1 MNKTGNKLIDM
12 QNAKRV
18 MKMMDSEQQ
27 VLVEQLLSQLRLEQQ
42 MRLQSE
48 EQHQEMME
56 RMLENTRH
64 LETQLKM
71 VSKRSEAVTGD
82 TTQVTQQ

>member
-1 MNKTGNKLIDM
+1 M
-12 QNAKRV
+12 
-18 MKMMDSEQQ
+18 
-27 VLVEQLLSQLRLEQQ
+27 SQLRLEQQ